1 MNPWWVK
8 QDPAPTL
15 PITKGI
21 TTSVGCFR
29 TSIFDPTY
37 KSSRDNAPYLRDDRG
52 NLFAPSSCTS
62 DGHFTTNHT
71 LSTFPLYIDL
81 DPLEPYESKDLV
93 TQQTPPTPS
102 THYKCDPESPPHSP
116 RVCESESKRGDD
128 ADSVPPPFSLHN
140 VGYLRAA
147 CLSSSTTDIPGAVV
161 ADGVEP
167 SLDWW
172 ISLLDILRVMR
183 TCSLHHMEK
192 IRHRIVAADI
202 VPLQFASSHW
212 TWTRDQGWER
222 LDSSSSTWFLPY
234 TELSTLVGWV
244 IKHSRMSTHRQ
255 QWICDTLGMGSSP
268 SGQIQLCLEE
278 HLVSMLEQV
287 CPYTI
292 QKQYRLER
300 YRLDVYL
307 PEVKLAVEIDERGH
321 QHYDETHEREKEQC
335 IASHGI
341 RLLRLNPHQ
350 GSIHPNNP
358 HLTETQLNHMGLT
371 LIRMV
376 WDAIHHCAASN
387 HGGTGK

>member
-8 QDPAPTL
+8 PDPAPTL

-21 TTSVGCFR
+21 ATSVGCFR
-29 TSIFDPTY
+29 TSIFDRAY
-37 KSSRDNAPYLRDDRG
+37 RGSRDNAPYLRDDRG
-52 NLFAPSSCTS
+52 NMFAPSSCTS
-62 DGHFTTNHT
+62 DGHFTPNHT
-71 LSTFPLYIDL
+71 LSTFPLYVDL

-93 TQQTPPTPS
+93 TPQTPSTPS
-102 THYKCDPESPPHSP
+102 THYECDPESPQRSP
-116 RVCESESKRGDD
+116 YESEPKREDRANG
-128 ADSVPPPFSLHN
+128 VPPPFSLHN

-147 CLSSSTTDIPGAVV
+147 CLPSVTLDIHSTVV
-161 ADGVEP
+161 EKEVEP

-172 ISLLDILRVMR
+172 VSLLDILRVMR
-183 TCSLHHMEK
+183 TCSLHHMDK
-192 IRHRIVAADI
+192 IRRRIVGADI
-202 VPLQFASSHW
+202 VPLQLASSHW

-222 LDSSSSTWFLPY
+222 LDSTSSTWYLPY

-307 PEVKLAVEIDERGH
+307 PDVKLAVEIDERGH
-321 QHYDETHEREKEQC
+321 QHYDATQEREKEHC

-358 HLTETQLNHMGLT
+358 HLTETQLNHVGLT

-376 WDAIHHCAASN
+376 WEATHRTAPS
-387 HGGTGK
+387 HGAT